1 MTIFGE
7 PISLW
12 LSIAAIII
20 SIISL
25 IVTRCKQKFDE
36 RTVIAQY
43 IEKIKTTYGEGVKHS
58 GNILT
63 KLDNLEKDYAKD
75 KTEDIGLIHEI
86 RSIMTDTKA
95 MYEDIYN
102 KLGHQDIKISD
113 PVSMAAI
120 TVDSRTTINKLELM
134 KGLIEKMESR
144 KEK

>member
-7 PISLW
+7 TISLW
-12 LSIAAIII
+12 LSVAAIII

-43 IEKIKTTYGEGVKHS
+43 IEKIKTAYGDGVKHS
-58 GNILT
+58 GSILT
-63 KLDNLEKDYAKD
+63 KLDNLEKGYAKD
-75 KTEDIGLIHEI
+75 KIEDIGLIHEI
-86 RSIMTDTKA
+86 QSIMKDTKA

-102 KLGHQDIKISD
+102 KLGHQDIKLSD

-120 TVDSRTTINKLELM
+120 TVDSRATINKLELM
-134 KGLIEKMESR
+134 KELIKKMESR
-144 KEK
+144 EKK